1 MLLKQDPEK
10 YYFIFKEWS
19 MDPNQWSML
28 IDSIAVLLAIFG
40 VLLGYVLY
48 RKQRK
53 DNAKDAFSFFQSSLP
68 ELKQSI
74 VGAIVDLKNFKRSL
88 DVENFVNPILS
99 ASLNDKFLN
108 KLNLVHLNRYY
119 VHNEK
124 EKRAIFKQLLIDSNF
139 FGDYHDYISKEINQ
153 FRTNYLNKKKEL
165 NKESKNEDL
174 IAAEMVEM
182 KTKIK
187 GVLAKDIAKFEAVLV
202 NLNGLLG

>member
-1 MLLKQDPEK
+1 LLLKQDPEK

>member
-1 MLLKQDPEK
+1 MKQDPEK

-124 EKRAIFKQLLIDSNF
+124 EKRANFKQLLIDSNF

>member
-1 MLLKQDPEK
+1 MKQDPEK

>member
-1 MLLKQDPEK
+1 LKQDPEK

>member
-1 MLLKQDPEK
+1 LKQDPEK

-28 IDSIAVLLAIFG
+28 IDSIAVLLAVFG

-53 DNAKDAFSFFQSSLP
+53 DNAADAFSFFQSSLP

-74 VGAIVDLKNFKRSL
+74 VGAIFDLKNFKKSL
-88 DVENFVNPILS
+88 DLENFVNPILS

-108 KLNLVHLNRYY
+108 KIDLVHLNRYY
-119 VHNEK
+119 LHNEK
-124 EKRAIFKQLLIDSNF
+124 EKRANFKKLLIDSNF

-153 FRTNYLNKKKEL
+153 FRINYLNKKKEL
-165 NKESKNEDL
+165 NKDADAVVL
-174 IAAEMVEM
+174 ISEEMNQM
-182 KTKIK
+182 KAKIK
-187 GVLAKDIAKFEAVLV
+187 GVLEKDIAKFEAVLA
-202 NLNGLLG
+202 NLNGLLGKE